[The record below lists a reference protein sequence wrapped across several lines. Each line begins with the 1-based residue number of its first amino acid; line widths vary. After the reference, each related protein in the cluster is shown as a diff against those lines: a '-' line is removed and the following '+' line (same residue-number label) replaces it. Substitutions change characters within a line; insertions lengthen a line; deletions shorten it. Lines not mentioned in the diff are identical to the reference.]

1 MHRGSGR
8 RGRGPVPDLVRTLP
22 GMRSRPH
29 RDLPDGPAR
38 LGEPTE
44 NSDAAWRL
52 TPARDAGAGGVDV
65 RRMLCHDHHNLS
77 CRRSEMDASSRRIL
91 VVANRTAST
100 PLLLDAVR
108 KRAQE
113 GRCTFA
119 LLIPNEPRKG
129 GADWTLE
136 TAKPLLERE
145 AGGPVDG
152 IVGEADPFEAVKSAL
167 QDPGFDEV
175 IISTLPKRV
184 SEWLRRDLP
193 HRVEKL
199 GVPVT
204 TITQAE
210 RETLPFIPP
219 PSRG

>member
-1 MHRGSGR
+1 M
-8 RGRGPVPDLVRTLP
+8 
-22 GMRSRPH
+22 
-29 RDLPDGPAR
+29 
-38 LGEPTE
+38 E
-44 NSDAAWRL
+44 AA
-52 TPARDAGAGGVDV
+52 T
-65 RRMLCHDHHNLS
+65 
-77 CRRSEMDASSRRIL
+77 RRIL
-91 VVANRTAST
+91 IVANRTAST

-108 KRAQE
+108 NRANE
-113 GRCTFA
+113 GPCSFA
-119 LLIPNEPRKG
+119 LLIPQEPRKG

-136 TAKPLLERE
+136 TATPLVERA

-152 IVGEADPFEAVKSAL
+152 IIGEAEPFEAVKSAL

-210 RETLPFIPP
+210 ERERPP
-219 PSRG
+219 ITPAPSRG

>member
-1 MHRGSGR
+1 ME
-8 RGRGPVPDLVRTLP
+8 T
-22 GMRSRPH
+22 
-29 RDLPDGPAR
+29 A
-38 LGEPTE
+38 
-44 NSDAAWRL
+44 
-52 TPARDAGAGGVDV
+52 
-65 RRMLCHDHHNLS
+65 
-77 CRRSEMDASSRRIL
+77 SRRIL

-108 KRAQE
+108 RRARE
-113 GRCTFA
+113 GPCTFA

-129 GADWTLE
+129 GTDWTL
-136 TAKPLLERE
+136 AIARPLLERE
-145 AGGPVDG
+145 AGGPVAG
-152 IVGEADPFEAVKSAL
+152 IFGEPDPFAAVKSAL

-210 RETLPFIPP
+210 QHETPPMTAP

>member
-1 MHRGSGR
+1 MQ
-8 RGRGPVPDLVRTLP
+8 
-22 GMRSRPH
+22 
-29 RDLPDGPAR
+29 
-38 LGEPTE
+38 
-44 NSDAAWRL
+44 
-52 TPARDAGAGGVDV
+52 AG
-65 RRMLCHDHHNLS
+65 
-77 CRRSEMDASSRRIL
+77 SRRIL

-100 PLLLDAVR
+100 PMLLEAVR
-108 KRAQE
+108 NRAQQ
-113 GRCTFA
+113 GPCSFA

-129 GADWTLE
+129 ATDWTLE
-136 TAKPLLERE
+136 TAVPSLERA
-145 AGGPVDG
+145 AGGPVEG

-204 TITQAE
+204 TITQE
-210 RETLPFIPP
+210 EQREIPVVP
-219 PSRG
+219 GPTGRAA